1 MREMRFARKNKFPS
15 FMIDLFPQQMVL
27 SVENLNYR
35 ISNNKQI
42 LKKIEERQEQRLKML
57 IKREVEISKAKSTK
71 SPEGANLNDM
81 VAQPSLITIINGTVF
96 NVEEKLCTLFN
107 YSMFQKLVEI

>member
-96 NVEEKLCTLFN
+96 NVEEKLCTSFN

>member
-1 MREMRFARKNKFPS
+1 
-15 FMIDLFPQQMVL
+15 MIDLFPQQMVL

-57 IKREVEISKAKSTK
+57 IKREVEIS
-71 SPEGANLNDM
+71 
-81 VAQPSLITIINGTVF
+81 
-96 NVEEKLCTLFN
+96 
-107 YSMFQKLVEI
+107 